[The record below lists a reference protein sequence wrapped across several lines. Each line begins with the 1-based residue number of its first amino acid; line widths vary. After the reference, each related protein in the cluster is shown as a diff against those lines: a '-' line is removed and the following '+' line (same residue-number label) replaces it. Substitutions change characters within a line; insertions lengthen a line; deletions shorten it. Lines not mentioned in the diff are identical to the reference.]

1 MTEEETIEQAAE
13 EEAKTELT
21 PEQRRAR
28 RRMLAQK
35 AVGLAMEGQ
44 WEDSMTV
51 NREILEMFP
60 DDPEASNRLGNALS
74 ELNRVPEAI
83 EAYEN
88 TVRAQ
93 PTNVIAQR
101 NLTRLRKIADAGDVG
116 AKPSVKLQ
124 SSFFIEE
131 VGKTG
136 ITSLADL
143 APPETMVRVTAGDE
157 VHVAQQDGKLV
168 VTMTDGTYLGTVESH
183 LAERLT
189 RLMSGGNK
197 YQAGVVMAEGSRLR
211 ILIREVFQSPE
222 QEGRI
227 SFPPRTGTDVRAYTR
242 DSLLRRGEDEEEV
255 EEETVDIEAEDLD
268 DEDENPAEFG
278 FSETSLATDS

>member
-1 MTEEETIEQAAE
+1 VTEEDTLVQEDE
-13 EEAKTELT
+13 EEAKAELSA
-21 PEQRRAR
+21 EQKRAR

-44 WEDSMTV
+44 WEASIKV

-88 TVRAQ
+88 SVRAQ

-101 NLTRLRKIADAGDVG
+101 NLTRLRKIVDAGDVG
-116 AKPSVKLQ
+116 AKPSQKLQ
-124 SSFFIEE
+124 SAFFIEE

-136 ITSLADL
+136 ITSLGEL
-143 APPETMVRVTAGDE
+143 AAGETMVRVTAGDE
-157 VHVAQQDGKLV
+157 VHVEEQEGKLIV
-168 VTMTDGTYLGTVESH
+168 KMTDGTYLGTVESH
-183 LAERLT
+183 LAERLS
-189 RLMSGGNK
+189 RLMSGGNR
-197 YQAGVVMAEGSRLR
+197 YQAGIVMAEGSRLR

-227 SFPPRTGTDVRAYTR
+227 SFPPKTGTDVRAYTR
-242 DSLLRRGEDEEEV
+242 DSLLRRGEDDEEV
-255 EEETVDIEAEDLD
+255 EEETADVEVDDIE
-268 DEDENPAEFG
+268 DEEENPAEFG
-278 FSETSLATDS
+278 FSETSLANDS

>member
-1 MTEEETIEQAAE
+1 MTEEQTLVEAEDEQV
-13 EEAKTELT
+13 KTELSG
-21 PEQRRAR
+21 EQKRAR
-28 RRMLAQK
+28 RRGLAQQ

-44 WEDSMTV
+44 WEASIKV
-51 NREILEMFP
+51 NRQILGMFP

-88 TVRAQ
+88 TVRSQ

-101 NLTRLRKIADAGDVG
+101 NLVRLRKIADAGDVG
-116 AKPSVKLQ
+116 AKPSQKLQ

-136 ITSLADL
+136 ITSLGEL
-143 APPETMVRVTAGDE
+143 APSETMVRVTAGDE
-157 VHVAQQDGKLV
+157 VHVEEQDGKLIV
-168 VTMTDGTYLGTVESH
+168 KMTDGTYLGTVESH
-183 LAERLT
+183 LAERLS

-197 YQAGVVMAEGSRLR
+197 YQAGVVMAENSRLR

-227 SFPPRTGTDVRAYTR
+227 SFPPKTGTDVRAYTR
-242 DSLLRRGEDEEEV
+242 ESLLRRGEDDDEG
-255 EEETVDIEAEDLD
+255 EEETADVEVDDID

-278 FSETSLATDS
+278 FSETSLASDS